1 MTEQNHHDPA
11 ELDKLA
17 EKFTVLPN
25 DNPASDAK
33 RAELIDKPA
42 FGQVFSDNM
51 AHMTWTKGEG
61 WSDRRIEPYAPL
73 KMDPG
78 ASVLH
83 YAQECFEGLKAYR
96 HADGSTWLFRPDANA
111 ERFQNSAKRLYLPE
125 LPIDDFIGS
134 VAALVKRD
142 VNWVPSRRE
151 YTLYMR
157 PFMFASEPFLGVR
170 APQEVDYCVIAS
182 PSGPYFPGG
191 VKPVSIWVE
200 DKWFRTGPG
209 GTGFAKCGGN
219 YAASLLGEYTGIDHG
234 CEQVCFVDA
243 ATKTYLEELGGM
255 NMMVVHKDGHV
266 ETPSLTGNILPGVT
280 RRSLIQL
287 IQDNGHDV
295 VETMIAL
302 DQLLEDIKSGE
313 VTEVFACGTAA
324 IITPIGR
331 FKSEK
336 FDVTVADGGSGEFT
350 LALRNQLLGFLGL
363 PEHHAEHYNDKNN
376 EKKDIQNK
384 LLGVRVSTG
393 THYSRCEVYDILLTS
408 YADSSG
414 VIPRCSHAL
423 RVATR
428 PFGVRMRKP
437 SRTRYGSHTVST
449 VSDSSPTMAAR
460 LFKPT
465 GPPLK
470 LVTMAL
476 STAISRRSRPS
487 VSI

>member
-1 MTEQNHHDPA
+1 MTENTHHDPA
-11 ELDKLA
+11 ALDKLTEA
-17 EKFTVLPN
+17 FTVLPN
-25 DNPASDAK
+25 ENPASDAK
-33 RAELIDKPA
+33 RNELIDKPA

-219 YAASLLGEYTGIDHG
+219 YAAAQRAGMRAEAQGIS
-234 CEQVCFVDA
+234 QVLWLDG
-243 ATKTYLEELGGM
+243 ATKQYIEEVGSMNVMFKINGEVVTPTLE
-255 NMMVVHKDGHV
+255 
-266 ETPSLTGNILPGVT
+266 TGTVLPGVT
-280 RRSLIQL
+280 RRSIIQL
-287 IQDNGHDV
+287 LKDRGQP
-295 VETMIAL
+295 
-302 DQLLEDIKSGE
+302 
-313 VTEVFACGTAA
+313 VTERLFSVDEFVRAVEAGAIEEAWGCGTAA
-324 IITPIGR
+324 VVSPIG
-331 FKSEK
+331 KLIYNGKEY
-336 FDVTVADGGSGEFT
+336 TIGDGSIGPLTQSLYDELTG
-350 LALRNQLLGFLGL
+350 
-363 PEHHAEHYNDKNN
+363 
-376 EKKDIQNK
+376 IQW
-384 LLGVRVSTG
+384 G
-393 THYSRCEVYDILLTS
+393 
-408 YADSSG
+408 
-414 VIPRCSHAL
+414 
-423 RVATR
+423 TR
-428 PFGVRMRKP
+428 PDAHGWVFPVC
-437 SRTRYGSHTVST
+437 
-449 VSDSSPTMAAR
+449 
-460 LFKPT
+460 
-465 GPPLK
+465 
-470 LVTMAL
+470 
-476 STAISRRSRPS
+476 
-487 VSI
+487 

>member
-11 ELDKLA
+11 ELDKLT

-61 WSDRRIEPYAPL
+61 WGDRRIEPYAPL

-142 VNWVPSRRE
+142 VNWVPTRRE

-200 DKWFRTGPG
+200 DKWF
-209 GTGFAKCGGN
+209 
-219 YAASLLGEYTGIDHG
+219 YTGIDHG
-234 CEQVCFVDA
+234 CQQVCFVDA
-243 ATKTYLEELGGM
+243 ATQTYLEELGGM

-336 FDVTVADGGSGEFT
+336 FDVTVADGNSGEFT
-350 LALRNQLLGFLGL
+350 VNLRNQLLGIQLGEIED
-363 PEHHAEHYNDKNN
+363 PHNWMWK
-376 EKKDIQNK
+376 
-384 LLGVRVSTG
+384 V
-393 THYSRCEVYDILLTS
+393 C
-408 YADSSG
+408 
-414 VIPRCSHAL
+414 
-423 RVATR
+423 
-428 PFGVRMRKP
+428 
-437 SRTRYGSHTVST
+437 
-449 VSDSSPTMAAR
+449 
-460 LFKPT
+460 
-465 GPPLK
+465 
-470 LVTMAL
+470 
-476 STAISRRSRPS
+476 
-487 VSI
+487 

>member
-1 MTEQNHHDPA
+1 MT
-11 ELDKLA
+11 
-17 EKFTVLPN
+17 
-25 DNPASDAK
+25 
-33 RAELIDKPA
+33 
-42 FGQVFSDNM
+42 
-51 AHMTWTKGEG
+51 HMTWTKGEG
-61 WSDRRIEPYAPL
+61 WSDRRVEPYAPL

-125 LPIDDFIGS
+125 LPIDDFLGS

-142 VNWVPSRRE
+142 ANWVPSRRE

-219 YAASLLGEYTGIDHG
+219 YAASLLGEYKGVENG

-255 NMMVVHKDGHV
+255 NMMAVHKDGHV

-287 IQDNGHDV
+287 LQDKGHDV

-302 DQLLEDIKSGE
+302 DQLLEEIKSGE

-336 FDVTVADGGSGEFT
+336 FDVTVADGGSGKLTCE
-350 LALRNQLLGFLGL
+350 LRDELLGIQLG
-363 PEHHAEHYNDKNN
+363 
-376 EKKDIQNK
+376 
-384 LLGVRVSTG
+384 
-393 THYSRCEVYDILLTS
+393 EVEDPHNWMWK
-408 YADSSG
+408 
-414 VIPRCSHAL
+414 VC
-423 RVATR
+423 
-428 PFGVRMRKP
+428 
-437 SRTRYGSHTVST
+437 
-449 VSDSSPTMAAR
+449 
-460 LFKPT
+460 
-465 GPPLK
+465 
-470 LVTMAL
+470 
-476 STAISRRSRPS
+476 
-487 VSI
+487 